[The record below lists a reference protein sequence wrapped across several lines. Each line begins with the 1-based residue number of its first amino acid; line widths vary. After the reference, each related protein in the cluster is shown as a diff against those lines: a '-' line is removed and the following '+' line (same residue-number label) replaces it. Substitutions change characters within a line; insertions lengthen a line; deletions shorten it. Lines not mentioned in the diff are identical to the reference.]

1 MTTTES
7 GQIER
12 LERSV
17 EALDDKVDRLR
28 EDQARAD
35 EIRKAHS
42 ERLED
47 LRRALDDHAKRTEAQ
62 FHETGERTSDGFKV
76 LAAKIDD
83 VRPKPWTAGELTAI
97 GGVATTAVSAVL
109 GGLAWLVSVV
119 RGGEPPPIVPPPPVE
134 TPTPEAP

>member
-17 EALDDKVDRLR
+17 EALDDKVDGLR
-28 EDQARAD
+28 EDQARAE

-47 LRRALDDHAKRTEAQ
+47 LRRALEDHAKRTEAQ
-62 FHETGERTSDGFKV
+62 FRETGDRTSEGFKV

-83 VRPKPWTAGELTAI
+83 SRPKPWTAGELTAAGGALAAVGSSLL
-97 GGVATTAVSAVL
+97 GGV
-109 GGLAWLVSVV
+109 AWLVSVV
-119 RGGEPPPIVPPPPVE
+119 RGGEPPPVVPPPPVE

>member
-1 MTTTES
+1 VTTTES

-42 ERLED
+42 EHLED
-47 LRRALDDHAKRTEAQ
+47 LRRALEDHAKRTEAQ
-62 FHETGERTSDGFKV
+62 FRETGERTSDGFKV
-76 LAAKIDD
+76 LAAKIDEG
-83 VRPKPWTAGELTAI
+83 RPKPWTAGELTAI